1 MEEKSIRPTAIAL
14 MIWENKILVLEYI
27 DKITQQHYYRPLGGG
42 IKFGEYGRQTIKR
55 EIKEEIG
62 AKIYD
67 VQYLFA
73 LENIFVCDGKP
84 DHQIILVFD
93 AKLED
98 TSLYGKILEAIEDNG
113 EKFPAFWKSLHEIEQ
128 EGKPLYPDG
137 LPEILQELFH
147 QGSNQY

>member
-1 MEEKSIRPTAIAL
+1 MDENSIRPTAIAL
-14 MIWENKILVLEYI
+14 ISWEDKILVLEYC
-27 DKITQQHYYRPLGGG
+27 DKVTQEYYYRPLGGG
-42 IKFGEYGRQTIKR
+42 INFGEYGKQTIER

-67 VQYLFA
+67 VRYLYA

-98 TSLYGKILEAIEDNG
+98 KSLYGKTLEAIEDNG
-113 EKFPAFWKSLHEIEQ
+113 EKFSASWKSLHEIQQ
-128 EGKPLYPDG
+128 EGRPLYPDG
-137 LPEILQELFH
+137 LPEKLQEIEH
-147 QGSNQY
+147 